1 VLRTAYLV
9 LRDRGRAEEFTQDG
23 SSWSTVAPPI
33 GCPTGLHFRDAMD
46 DGYLLGHTVADQV
59 IGAIR

>member
-1 VLRTAYLV
+1 M

-59 IGAIR
+59 IGATR